1 MRQLPGPLRFAFK
14 QEVNLL
20 KLGRMPA
27 LVILDRAGVLRCEHH
42 ANSMIDTAKNS
53 DVLAVLDRLN
63 AEWAQKAPAV
73 SGSARA

>member
-27 LVILDRAGVLRCEHH
+27 LVILDRVGVVRHEHH
-42 ANSMIDTAKNS
+42 ANSMMDTAKNN
-53 DVLAVLDRLN
+53 VLAVLDRLN
-63 AEWAQKAPAV
+63 AEWAQKAPVV

>member
-14 QEVNLL
+14 LEVNLL

-27 LVILDRAGVLRCEHH
+27 LVILDRAGVVRHEHH
-42 ANSMIDTAKNS
+42 ANSMMDTAKNN
-53 DVLAVLDRLN
+53 VLAVLDRLN
-63 AEWAQKAPAV
+63 AEWVQKAPVV